1 MKRRQL
7 DGLRK
12 RCECGQ
18 RKWAKCKHPWH
29 FQFFVKR
36 CSCLSSTRCPH
47 HAQNHVRYSL
57 HKVANKLPS
66 YVMSKTEAEAWRD
79 RLRAD
84 IRQGRFKTS
93 DDQPAT
99 RYTVDQLADRYVKEH
114 VYRPGRPFRSA
125 RAIEHH
131 VNIIRRLAIPDA
143 TGQKLPFGQWPLDAV
158 TADDLEAIRDARRAE
173 LKKAA
178 TMPGR
183 HARPASRGGEIGVE
197 HLMGRLRNMLS
208 WAVKKGRL
216 VASPFMRSGISI
228 VTVKANVPR
237 GRTRR
242 LNAGEEELLLQH
254 AGDHLRSVI
263 IAALETGCRRG
274 ELLSLQ
280 WRHVH
285 LEEGVIRLDAENTKT
300 KEARSVP
307 ITQRLRAVLEMRNT
321 DLDGQ
326 PFRSDGYVF
335 GNEVGEPIGTVRTAW
350 VARCRRAGITD
361 LHFHD
366 LRREFASRLLE
377 AGAAHHDVRDWL
389 GHANITTTSQYL
401 KSTPVRLQKVKAL
414 FEKRTE
420 KVLGSEGEELVA

>member
-84 IRQGRFKTS
+84 IRQGLFKTS
-93 DDQPAT
+93 DDQPTT

-307 ITQRLRAVLEMRNT
+307 ITQRLRAVLEMRTRIST
-321 DLDGQ
+321 DSPSG
-326 PFRSDGYVF
+326 PMAMSSATKSESPSAPCAPPG
-335 GNEVGEPIGTVRTAW
+335 W
-350 VARCRRAGITD
+350 RRAGGQGSQTCTFTISDGSSPHASSRPVPRTTMCATGWGTPTS
-361 LHFHD
+361 
-366 LRREFASRLLE
+366 RRRVS
-377 AGAAHHDVRDWL
+377 
-389 GHANITTTSQYL
+389 I
-401 KSTPVRLQKVKAL
+401 
-414 FEKRTE
+414 
-420 KVLGSEGEELVA
+420 